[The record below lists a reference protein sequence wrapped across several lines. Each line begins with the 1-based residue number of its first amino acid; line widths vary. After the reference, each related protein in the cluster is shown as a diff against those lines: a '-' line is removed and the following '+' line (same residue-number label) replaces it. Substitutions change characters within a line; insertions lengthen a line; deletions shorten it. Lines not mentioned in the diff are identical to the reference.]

1 MRSGSSSGLSRNLP
15 LRAGAVGTLAS
26 PRPGQPHTPAIQ
38 TASLSGVGGS
48 GGDEVGG
55 RLRRPRRV
63 LRYKRA
69 RDCLL
74 GNFQPYLGVGPIS
87 IGKREQKNI
96 TAQNER
102 YLHHIC

>member
-1 MRSGSSSGLSRNLP
+1 VLSDVVL
-15 LRAGAVGTLAS
+15 S
-26 PRPGQPHTPAIQ
+26 PFHPFSRR
-38 TASLSGVGGS
+38 GGS
-48 GGDEVGG
+48 GGVERWG

-102 YLHHIC
+102 YLYHIWHGGTLK